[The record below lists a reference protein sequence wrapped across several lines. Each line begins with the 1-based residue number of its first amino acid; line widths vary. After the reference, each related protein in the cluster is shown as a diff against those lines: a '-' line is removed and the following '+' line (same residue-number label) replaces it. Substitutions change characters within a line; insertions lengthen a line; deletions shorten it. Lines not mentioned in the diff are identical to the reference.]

1 VESLA
6 PLPDHLRAGVQP
18 GGYLL
23 VGDFFGGQKNDPGA
37 NHLPVGTGVRA
48 CPLVQDGAL
57 FFGRLDAK
65 RALAGHALSFLG
77 GDRLVEKPYPGAQKR
92 THQRSSVRDHLACG
106 NGYIARKLAKSGARV
121 TGVDASTPIVERA
134 RAREER
140 EPMGIVYRVADAA
153 HLDGLG
159 DDSFDV
165 VVCNMALMDV
175 PDAEGALREAT
186 RVLRPGGRL
195 VASLSHPCFDV
206 SVSSSGWVVE
216 RMGFETTVFRKVG
229 RYRRVFEHWIPW
241 RGEAGQE
248 WWTPAYHR
256 PLSWY
261 FRALRGAGFVVSAF
275 EEPEPTEV
283 FMAEDP
289 QGAWIE
295 QIPLQCVI
303 EAYKFKP

>member
-1 VESLA
+1 M
-6 PLPDHLRAGVQP
+6 
-18 GGYLL
+18 
-23 VGDFFGGQKNDPGA
+23 
-37 NHLPVGTGVRA
+37 
-48 CPLVQDGAL
+48 
-57 FFGRLDAK
+57 
-65 RALAGHALSFLG
+65 
-77 GDRLVEKPYPGAQKR
+77 
-92 THQRSSVRDHLACG
+92 
-106 NGYIARKLAKSGARV
+106 
-121 TGVDASTPIVERA
+121 TGVDASTPIVKHA
-134 RAREER
+134 RLREER
-140 EPMGIVYRVADAA
+140 EPLGIVYHVADAA
-153 HLDGLG
+153 RLDGLG
-159 DDSFDV
+159 DAGFDV
-165 VVCNMALMDV
+165 LVCNMALLDV
-175 PDAEGALREAT
+175 PDAEGALREAA

-195 VASLSHPCFDV
+195 VVSLSHPCFVV

-216 RMGFETTVFRKVG
+216 RVGFETTVFRKVG
-229 RYRRVFEHWIPW
+229 RYRGVFEHWIPW

-275 EEPEPTEV
+275 EEPELTEE